1 MATGGNEPWCD
12 RVLNVL
18 LGHARTKLN
27 QLNLATTAPIT
38 SWAPRGRVLQR
49 YVEPERFY
57 MTIAKTLLNA
67 LGLLLTFVGVWVV
80 LRNLPVNENVT
91 DGGDAFTNHAAE
103 SAGSEFKIERMR
115 H

>member
-1 MATGGNEPWCD
+1 
-12 RVLNVL
+12 
-18 LGHARTKLN
+18 
-27 QLNLATTAPIT
+27 
-38 SWAPRGRVLQR
+38 
-49 YVEPERFY
+49 

-115 H
+115 HGTYMVVVGAALQFVTNLLP